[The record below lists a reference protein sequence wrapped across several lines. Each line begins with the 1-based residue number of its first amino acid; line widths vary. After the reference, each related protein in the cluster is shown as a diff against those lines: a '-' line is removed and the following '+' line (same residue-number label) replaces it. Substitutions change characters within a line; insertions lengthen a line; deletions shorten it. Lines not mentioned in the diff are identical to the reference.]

1 MGGGF
6 GGGGEGQDEALEKE
20 KEKGEREGG
29 VTLWGGGHQGVQQ
42 LEDGS
47 ETEEVSVAGFVCD
60 PIFGLCFGFSLL
72 YFSILSDHHA
82 VSTAWLASRF
92 ASC

>member
-1 MGGGF
+1 MP
-6 GGGGEGQDEALEKE
+6 
-20 KEKGEREGG
+20 
-29 VTLWGGGHQGVQQ
+29 Q

-47 ETEEVSVAGFVCD
+47 EIEEVSVAGFVCD